1 MFFEVTGRSG
11 PARAG
16 RIETSHGTV
25 ETPCF
30 MPVGTYGTVKAMDP
44 ALLEELGFGL
54 ILSNSYHLSLSPGM
68 ELVRGMGGLHE
79 FMGWNGAILTD
90 SGGFQVFSLKEL
102 LRVTDEGVESRSPLD
117 GSKRFLTPES
127 VVETEVGL
135 GVDIAMVLDHCPP
148 SDAPRRQVEEAMAR
162 TTAWARRSLQ
172 VSRPDQT
179 ALFGIVQGGQS
190 LDLRKRHIEEI
201 CGLDF
206 DGFALGG
213 FSVGEP
219 PEVMH
224 ELVAALAPSMPAD
237 RPRYLMGVGRPID
250 IVLAVASGVDMFD
263 CVIPTRHARN
273 GQLFTSAGPINVAN
287 ARFRTESGPPDPLC
301 DCPTCRR
308 FSMAYLSHLY
318 RRHEILYSIL
328 STTHNLAFYKKL
340 MERLRLAV
348 MEDRMAS
355 FVEEFLRK
363 ENSAR

>member
-1 MFFEVTGRSG
+1 MRFQVTARSG
-11 PARAG
+11 QARCG
-16 RIETSHGTV
+16 RLETSHGTV

-44 ALLEELGFGL
+44 ALLEDLGFGL
-54 ILSNSYHLSLSPGM
+54 ILSNSYHLSLSPGV
-68 ELVRGMGGLHE
+68 ETIRTLGGLHR

-102 LRVTDEGVESRSPLD
+102 LRVTDEGVESHSPLD
-117 GSKRFLTPES
+117 GSRRFVTPES

-135 GVDIAMVLDHCPP
+135 GVDIAMVLDQCPP
-148 SDAPRRQVEEAMAR
+148 SDAPQREVEEAMAR
-162 TTAWARRSLQ
+162 TTAWAKRSLQ
-172 VSRPDQT
+172 VVRPETT

-190 LDLRKRHIEEI
+190 LTLRKRHLEEI
-201 CGLDF
+201 CALDF

-224 ELVAALAPSMPAD
+224 ELVGELAPAMPAD
-237 RPRYLMGVGRPID
+237 RPRYLMGVGTPID
-250 IVLAVASGVDMFD
+250 IVSAVASGVDMFD

-273 GQLFTSAGPINVAN
+273 GQLFTSAGPVNVAN
-287 ARFRTESGPPDPLC
+287 SRFRTESGPPDPLC

-328 STTHNLAFYKKL
+328 STTHNLAFYKRL
-340 MERLRLAV
+340 MDRLGEAIRQDRIHEFQ
-348 MEDRMAS
+348 ME
-355 FVEEFLRK
+355 FVWP
-363 ENSAR
+363 